1 MREARTPPGGAP
13 RLRSAHQ
20 VRFPG
25 ESPEQRRAR
34 ALRERVEDL
43 RGARERIIAAA
54 DEERRRIQRD
64 LHDGAQQRLV
74 SLALILSMAESRLD
88 NDPARAAELIA
99 QAREEAQQ
107 AIGELRELAG
117 GIHPA
122 VLSDHGLCA
131 ALEALASRA
140 PVPVQ
145 VNGDLEGET
154 VRPAVEAAAYFVTS
168 EALANMAKY
177 AQASAA
183 SVEVALEEGSLRLC
197 VRDDGV
203 GGADPE
209 QGSGL
214 NGLRDRVD
222 ALDGRLEL
230 YSPAGEGTTL
240 TVEFPL

>member
-1 MREARTPPGGAP
+1 MHP
-13 RLRSAHQ
+13 

-34 ALRERVEDL
+34 ALRERVDDL
-43 RGARERIIAAA
+43 RSARERIIAAA

-74 SLALILSMAESRLD
+74 SLALILSMAESRLQSE
-88 NDPARAAELIA
+88 PERAAQLIA

-131 ALEALASRA
+131 ALEALAARA

-145 VNGDLEGET
+145 VNGDLEREKL
-154 VRPAVEAAAYFVTS
+154 RPAVEAAAYFVTS

-177 AQASAA
+177 AQATAGF
-183 SVEVALEEGSLRLC
+183 VDVGLEEGRLC
-197 VRDDGV
+197 LRVRDDGV
-203 GGADPE
+203 GGADPD

-230 YSPAGEGTTL
+230 HSPPGEGTTL
-240 TVEFPL
+240 IVEIPV

>member
-1 MREARTPPGGAP
+1 MHPG
-13 RLRSAHQ
+13 

-25 ESPEQRRAR
+25 EPPEQRRAR

-54 DEERRRIQRD
+54 DDERRRIQRD

-74 SLALILSMAESRLD
+74 SLALILSMAESRLESE
-88 NDPARAAELIA
+88 PARAAELIA
-99 QAREEAQQ
+99 QAREEAQH

-131 ALEALASRA
+131 ALEALAARA
-140 PVPVQ
+140 PVPVR
-145 VNGDLEGET
+145 VNGELEEEKL
-154 VRPAVEAAAYFVTS
+154 RPAVEAAAYFVTS
-168 EALANMAKY
+168 EALANVAKY

-183 SVEVALEEGSLRLC
+183 FVEVGLDEGRLRLS

-214 NGLRDRVD
+214 KGLRDRVD

-230 YSPAGEGTTL
+230 HSPPGEGTTL
-240 TVEFPL
+240 TVEIPV

>member
-1 MREARTPPGGAP
+1 MREARTPPGAT
-13 RLRSAHQ
+13 RLRSMHPG

-25 ESPEQRRAR
+25 EPPEQRRAR

-74 SLALILSMAESRLD
+74 ALALILSMAESRLE

-99 QAREEAQQ
+99 QAREEAQS

-145 VNGDLEGET
+145 VNGDLDEEKL
-154 VRPAVEAAAYFVTS
+154 RPAVEAAAYFVTS
-168 EALANMAKY
+168 EALANVAKY
-177 AQASAA
+177 ADASAA
-183 SVEVALEEGSLRLC
+183 FVDVGLHDGRLRLC

-209 QGSGL
+209 
-214 NGLRDRVD
+214 
-222 ALDGRLEL
+222 
-230 YSPAGEGTTL
+230 
-240 TVEFPL
+240 